1 MARETHELS
10 LTPEY
15 LKRIEQIITAGGR
28 SSLYGPEDALAAM
41 TQPNFDNERMWGLLR
56 GSYDIHQH
64 TGPSSTTQRLFS
76 QIEFARQACE
86 MGQADIVCKD
96 HTLPTAPSVQLTQ
109 IVVDEWAEAHNK
121 KRTEVFGGVVL
132 NYAVGGLNPDAVV
145 ASYRVGGKYIWLP
158 NMDAAHHRS
167 VTRHP
172 KGGGIS
178 VIDDKGNVVPEM
190 KEILKL
196 MAETDMV
203 LGLCHQSTA
212 ERFAVV
218 REAVKMGVERIEVN
232 HVNYPLTM
240 VTPEQARELADMGA
254 YIGIYAMHMA
264 PPAFVWDEAM
274 AFYKAVGPERIV
286 LGSDTGHIETG
297 PPWEQMRKLILG
309 FLFRGV
315 PDEHVKMMCQTNS
328 HSLLH

>member
-1 MARETHELS
+1 MARETYELS
-10 LTPEY
+10 LTPKY
-15 LKRIEQIITAGGR
+15 LKRIEEIITAGGR
-28 SSLYGPEDALAAM
+28 SSLYGPEEAIAAM
-41 TQPNFDNERMWGLLR
+41 KQPNFDNERMWGLLR

-86 MGQADIVCKD
+86 VGQAGIVCKD
-96 HTLPTAPSVQLTQ
+96 HTLPTSPSVQLTQ
-109 IVVDEWAEAHNK
+109 IVVDQWAAEHNK
-121 KRTEVFGGVVL
+121 KRVEVFGGVVL

-158 NMDAAHHRS
+158 NMDAAHHRK

-178 VIDDKGNVVPEM
+178 VIDEKGNVVPEM

-203 LGLCHQSTA
+203 LGLCHQSTT
-212 ERFAVV
+212 ERLAVV

-240 VTPEQARELADMGA
+240 VTPAQAKELADMGA
-254 YIGIYAMHMA
+254 YIGIYAMHLA

-274 AFYKAVGPERIV
+274 AFYRAVGPERIV

-297 PPWEQMRKLILG
+297 LPWEQMRKLILG

-315 PDEHVKMMCQTNS
+315 PDEHVRMMCQTNA
-328 HSLLH
+328 HNLLH

>member
-1 MARETHELS
+1 MVEETYELS
-10 LTPEY
+10 MTPEY
-15 LKRIEQIITAGGR
+15 LKRIEDIITAGGR
-28 SSLYGPEDALAAM
+28 ASLYGPEDAIAAM
-41 TQPNFDNERMWGLLR
+41 KQPNFDNERMWSLLR

-64 TGPSSTTQRLFS
+64 TGPSATTQRLFD

-86 MGQADIVCKD
+86 VGQAGIVCKD

-109 IVVDEWAEAHNK
+109 KVIDQWAEEHNK
-121 KRTEVFGGVVL
+121 KKTEVFGGVVL

-145 ASYRVGGKYIWLP
+145 ASYRVGGKYVWLP

-178 VIDDKGNVVPEM
+178 VIDEQGNVVPEM

-218 REAVKMGVERIEVN
+218 REAVKLGVERIEVN

-240 VTPEQARELADMGA
+240 VTPEQAKELADMGA
-254 YIGIYAMHMA
+254 YIGIYAMHLA

-286 LGSDTGHIETG
+286 FGSDCGGADAEDDSRL
-297 PPWEQMRKLILG
+297 P
-309 FLFRGV
+309 V
-315 PDEHVKMMCQTNS
+315 PRRA
-328 HSLLH
+328 

>member
-1 MARETHELS
+1 MAEETYELS
-10 LTPEY
+10 MTPKY
-15 LKRIEQIITAGGR
+15 LKRIEEIITAGGR
-28 SSLYGPEDALAAM
+28 SSLYGPEDTLAAM
-41 TQPNFDNERMWGLLR
+41 KQLNFDNERMWSLLR

-76 QIEFARQACE
+76 QIDFAIQACE
-86 MGQADIVCKD
+86 VGQAGIVCKD
-96 HTLPTAPSVQLTQ
+96 HTLPTTPSVQLTQ
-109 IVVDEWAEAHNK
+109 TVVDQWAEAHNK
-121 KRTEVFGGVVL
+121 KKVEVYGGVVL

-145 ASYRVGGKYIWLP
+145 ANYRAGGKYIWLP

-178 VIDDKGNVVPEM
+178 IIDDKGNVVPQM

-218 REAVKMGVERIEVN
+218 REAVRMGVERIEVN

-254 YIGIYAMHMA
+254 YIGIYAMHLA
-264 PPAFVWDEAM
+264 PPAFAWDEAM

-286 LGSDTGHIETG
+286 FGSDSGHIEIG
-297 PPWEQMRKLILG
+297 IPWEQMRKMILG
-309 FLFRGV
+309 FLFHGV
-315 PDEHVKMMCQTNS
+315 PDEHVKMMCQTNA
-328 HSLLH
+328 HNLLH

>member
-1 MARETHELS
+1 MAKEIHELS

-28 SSLYGPEDALAAM
+28 SSLYGPEEAVAAM
-41 TQPNFDNERMWGLLR
+41 KQPNFDNERMWGLLR

-86 MGQADIVCKD
+86 VGQAGIVCKD
-96 HTLPTAPSVQLTQ
+96 HTLPTSPSVQLTQ
-109 IVVDEWAEAHNK
+109 IVVDEWAEKNNK

-145 ASYRVGGKYIWLP
+145 ASYRVGGKFIWLP

-190 KEILKL
+190 KEILK
-196 MAETDMV
+196 MVAGTDMV
-203 LGLCHQSTA
+203 LSLCHQSTA

-218 REAVKMGVERIEVN
+218 REAVKIGVERIEIG

-240 VTPEQARELADMGA
+240 TTPEQAKELADMGA
-254 YIGIYAMHMA
+254 YIGIYAMHLS

-286 LGSDTGHIETG
+286 FGSDTGHIETG
-297 PPWEQMRKLILG
+297 LPWEQMRKLILG

-315 PDEHVKMMCQTNS
+315 PDEHVKMMCQTNAY
-328 HSLLH
+328 SLLH